1 MVKTELP
8 WSKMSFWQ
16 QGCPLPPSSCCMM
29 LDWAGDTARF
39 WLAFPPLCCQICCS
53 PQVYWHKLEVLMC
66 SCVSS
71 STALRGWGEELKCW
85 WCYLSWHCSPGL
97 PGALGPF
104 MWILD
109 AKILITCK
117 KYFARRMMGNH
128 NVCHEEELYGNNRVW
143 ECGKLL
149 GQGLTFSLSLYRDED
164 IVLRHDRGLQATA
177 LIQIKGHKH
186 SLMNLCG
193 FFLWDTNSQHWMD
206 DN

>member
-1 MVKTELP
+1 MNKNPIFQTLTMVKTELP

-128 NVCHEEELYGNNRVW
+128 NVPWRGIVR
-143 ECGKLL
+143 K
-149 GQGLTFSLSLYRDED
+149 QQSLRMWQTTWAGAD
-164 IVLRHDRGLQATA
+164 
-177 LIQIKGHKH
+177 
-186 SLMNLCG
+186 
-193 FFLWDTNSQHWMD
+193 F
-206 DN
+206 